1 MSTKIGWIGLGKMGI
16 PMSQQLVKAG
26 YQVSVYN
33 RSKGKEDVLTSIGA
47 TTAATPAL
55 LAGQT
60 DMIFVMVTDD
70 NAINE
75 IFNADGG
82 LLSAGASGKV
92 IVNMSTV
99 SPAISRQMAALCE
112 QQGNHYLD
120 APVSGSVKQAEEG
133 TLVIM
138 VGGNES
144 IFERVRPVL
153 EKIGRLAV
161 RVGDSG
167 AGNVAKLA
175 INTLLGIHAQGLAE
189 AVVFAEQNGIET
201 ADLLM
206 LINNSALGSPFIKI
220 KGEAINNDNYDAAFA
235 LKHIAKDLR
244 LAKDIGLST
253 PLGDAAFE
261 TFQQAEAA
269 LGNEDIIAV
278 IKKFRRS

>member
-1 MSTKIGWIGLGKMGI
+1 
-16 PMSQQLVKAG
+16 
-26 YQVSVYN
+26 
-33 RSKGKEDVLTSIGA
+33 
-47 TTAATPAL
+47 L

-60 DMIFVMVTDD
+60 DVVFVMVTDD

-75 IFNADGG
+75 IFNGDGG
-82 LLSAGASGKV
+82 LFSAGVSGKI

-112 QQGNHYLD
+112 QQRNHYLD

-138 VGGNES
+138 AGGDES
-144 IFERVRPVL
+144 IFEQVKPVL

-189 AVVFAEQNGIET
+189 AVVFAQQNGIDT

-206 LINNSALGSPFIKI
+206 LINNSALGSPFIKT
-220 KGEAINNDNYDAAFA
+220 KGDAINNDNYNAAFA

-253 PLGDAAFE
+253 PLGEAALE

-278 IKKFRRS
+278 IKKFKRS